1 MADDQVEQGMI
12 KEGAQKVTD
21 REIKKVV
28 DRSEEIQRQF
38 GAGGPLRRFVD
49 DGRLLVAVVRD
60 YWAGR
65 YRRLPLG
72 TIGAIAFT
80 LLYVFDPLDM
90 VPDMLP
96 IIGQIDDAA
105 VVAGCLLL
113 VEHDL
118 RGYAQWKQ
126 QQITRP
132 ALPANTPPDQS

>member
-1 MADDQVEQGMI
+1 MSEERLRTTAVREQIMADDQVEQGMI

-28 DRSEEIQRQF
+28 DRSEEIQRRF
-38 GAGGPLRRFVD
+38 SSGGPLRRFVD

-96 IIGQIDDAA
+96 IIGQIDDAV

-118 RGYAQWKQ
+118 RGYAQWK
-126 QQITRP
+126 
-132 ALPANTPPDQS
+132 